1 MHLSLSAMPHPA
13 KLVVGGNYEGSLKP
27 GSMPFALYR
36 EFLLVMSRFDC
47 PYRRE
52 LDDPLIYTYVLPHW
66 VRVRHNSVSYIIIK
80 HYILNF
86 IKHCINQKT
95 KTKKK
100 QYISYST
107 TKHNLENILILHF
120 PPPKNNYVKVVKVE

>member
-1 MHLSLSAMPHPA
+1 MHLSLSAMPYPA
-13 KLVVGGNYEGSLKP
+13 KLVVGGNYEGRLKP

-95 KTKKK
+95 KTKKTTIYFLFYHQTQPRK
-100 QYISYST
+100 HSNITFST
-107 TKHNLENILILHF
+107 TQK
-120 PPPKNNYVKVVKVE
+120 